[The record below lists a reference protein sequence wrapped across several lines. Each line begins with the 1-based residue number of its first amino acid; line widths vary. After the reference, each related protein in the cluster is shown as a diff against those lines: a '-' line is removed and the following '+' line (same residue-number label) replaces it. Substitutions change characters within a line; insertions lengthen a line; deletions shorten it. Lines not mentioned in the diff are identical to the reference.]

1 MDLKDW
7 SGFFSAEVSAS
18 ATLAGLVTV
27 AISINLTRILAVE
40 HLPGRAGE
48 SLFALTMVLVVCG
61 VALFPQLPEGALGG
75 LALALS
81 VAALAFGARLQA
93 LSRKYADNGFTLTRQ
108 AIAGGGRLASSLP
121 MGIGGA
127 LLLIHGPDGLVWLAV
142 GVVVTL
148 AVSVMNAWVLLVE
161 IIR

>member
-1 MDLKDW
+1 MDPRDW
-7 SGFFSAEVSAS
+7 SAFFSAEAGAS

-48 SLFALTMVLVVCG
+48 SLFALTKVLVVCG
-61 VALFPQLPEGALGG
+61 VALFPHLPDGVLGA

-81 VAALAFGARLQA
+81 VVALTFGARLQIV
-93 LSRKYADNGFTLTRQ
+93 SRRYADKGFTPTRQ
-108 AIAGGGRLASSLP
+108 LVAAFGRLASAAP
-121 MGIGGA
+121 IGIGGA
-127 LLLIHGPDGLVWLAV
+127 LLLIHGPDGLVWLAA
-142 GVVVTL
+142 GVVMTL

-161 IIR
+161 IMR